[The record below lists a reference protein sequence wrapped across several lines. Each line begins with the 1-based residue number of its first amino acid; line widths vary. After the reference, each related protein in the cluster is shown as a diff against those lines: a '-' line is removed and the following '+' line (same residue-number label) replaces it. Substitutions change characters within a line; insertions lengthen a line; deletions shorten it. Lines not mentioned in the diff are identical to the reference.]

1 MNYSRNSLFKLLID
15 LSILFLAVP
24 IAFFLRFDGELP
36 QNYFVGKEAILM
48 LSFAALAK
56 LASSVIFQPFLGT
69 WRKVS
74 YYDARRIILTA
85 ALSSLL
91 WTFSVYLFFEGRLP
105 RSIPILDFGLSLAG
119 LFSIRL
125 FRRYLHEYT
134 LSFGKSLKNKSSR
147 VLLIGAGEAA
157 SQLLREIKRHPE
169 YAIRPIAL
177 LDDDISKHGSRLH
190 DIPIKGSIDEIAYWI
205 GKLDIQEVIVAVAN
219 GNRDVHRRAVHLTS
233 DVQKSLR
240 FRTIPALVDLISGDL
255 NIDRIREVDVED
267 LLGREPV
274 QLDTNSVRKLIQSKT
289 ILITGAGG
297 SIGGELCRQVAKH
310 LPQKIILFGRGEN
323 SLYLIEKELQEK
335 FPEIELSVALCNIQ
349 NKVRVDSVFNTHS
362 PDVVLHAAAHK
373 HVPII
378 EDNPTEAVFNNIL
391 GTRNLV
397 EVAQQY
403 KVCNFVNIST
413 DKAVNPTSI
422 MGASKNIAE
431 SIVFEASKGDSLD
444 CFYVSV
450 RFGNVL
456 GSRGSV
462 IPLFKKQIKAGGPV
476 TVTHPDMIR
485 YFMTIPEAA
494 QLVLQ
499 AAALGEQGKLYV
511 LDMGEPVKI
520 YDLAEN
526 LIRLSGFELDK
537 DIKIEFTGIRA
548 GEKLYEELSS
558 SGEGRIRTEHSKI
571 FEVSKLPNE
580 NLSHQLLQLEQAA
593 RNSSEEGV
601 RELLNKF
608 VDGARISITNEKA
621 RDFSS

>member
-1 MNYSRNSLFKLLID
+1 MNYSRNNVYKFLID
-15 LSILFLAVP
+15 LLLLLFAVP
-24 IAFFLRFDGELP
+24 IAFLLRFDGVLP
-36 QNYFVGKEAILM
+36 QKYFVGEEAILV
-48 LSFAALAK
+48 LSLAALAK
-56 LASSVIFQPFLGT
+56 LASLIIFQPFLGK

-74 YYDARRIILTA
+74 FYDARRIILTA
-85 ALSSLL
+85 LLASLF
-91 WTFSVYLFFEGRLP
+91 WIFGVYLFFEGRLP

-125 FRRYLHEYT
+125 FRRYLYEYS
-134 LSFGKSLKNKSSR
+134 LSLGKNLKNKSSR
-147 VLLIGAGEAA
+147 TLFIGAGEAA
-157 SQLLREIKRHPE
+157 AQLLREIKRHPE
-169 YAIRPIAL
+169 CGINPIAL
-177 LDDDISKHGSRLH
+177 LDDDLSKHGTRLH
-190 DIPIKGSIDEIAYWI
+190 DVPIKGSIEEIAYWI

-219 GNRDVHRRAVHLTS
+219 ENRNVHRRAVRLTV
-233 DVQKSLR
+233 DVQRPLR

-255 NIDRIREVDVED
+255 NIDRIREVNVED

-274 QLDTNSVRKLIQSKT
+274 KLYTNSIRNLIESKT

-297 SIGGELCRQVAKH
+297 SIGSELCRQVAKH
-310 LPQKIILFGRGEN
+310 LPKKIILFGRGEN
-323 SLYLIEKELQEK
+323 SLYLIEKELQDK

-349 NKVRVDSVFNTHS
+349 NRVRLDNVFKTHL

-403 KVCNFVNIST
+403 KVSDFVNIST
-413 DKAVNPTSI
+413 DKAVNPTSV

-431 SIVFEASKGDSLD
+431 SIVFETSKRASRD
-444 CFYVSV
+444 CCYVSV

-462 IPLFKKQIKAGGPV
+462 IPLFKNQIKAGGPV

-520 YDLAEN
+520 YDLAKN
-526 LIRLSGFELDK
+526 LIRLSGLELNK
-537 DIKIEFTGIRA
+537 DIEIEFTGIRA

-558 SGEGRIRTEHSKI
+558 TDEGRVRTKHSKI
-571 FEVSKLPNE
+571 FEVSKIS
-580 NLSHQLLQLEQAA
+580 NLHLSQQLQQLEQAA
-593 RNSSEEGV
+593 LDNSDEGV
-601 RELLNKF
+601 RQGLNKF
-608 VDGARISITNEKA
+608 VDGATITTASNLKA
-621 RDFSS
+621 